1 MDNLIKSI
9 LSGLGSASI
18 VPKFYKAVP
27 MTSAGSYAT
36 VTLDADYDV
45 VIVNTVLKEQFDDS
59 GATYASKSKWYDYQ
73 YYSNLCQFYIYY
85 NVKANSIF
93 KDKCVAGSNA
103 GVTVLAFNLEN
114 ATATPNK
121 GIDFTKLECVTLS
134 SNGTID
140 VSDCAY
146 IIISMAG
153 WGTDNGTYGE
163 YTTIVKYGN
172 TTWNKK
178 ISHGNAC
185 DRSTCGGQNKLI
197 IDNREKQYSSI
208 TVTSNR
214 SGADIWGNTFV
225 LGLKQIQDNK

>member
-9 LSGLGSASI
+9 LSGLGSVS
-18 VPKFYKAVP
+18 
-27 MTSAGSYAT
+27 
-36 VTLDADYDV
+36 
-45 VIVNTVLKEQFDDS
+45 
-59 GATYASKSKWYDYQ
+59 
-73 YYSNLCQFYIYY
+73 
-85 NVKANSIF
+85 
-93 KDKCVAGSNA
+93 
-103 GVTVLAFNLEN
+103 
-114 ATATPNK
+114 
-121 GIDFTKLECVTLS
+121 CVTLS

-163 YTTIVKYGN
+163 YTTIVKYGA

-185 DRSTCGGQNKLI
+185 DRSTCGEQNKLI

-225 LGLKQIQDNK
+225 LGLKQN